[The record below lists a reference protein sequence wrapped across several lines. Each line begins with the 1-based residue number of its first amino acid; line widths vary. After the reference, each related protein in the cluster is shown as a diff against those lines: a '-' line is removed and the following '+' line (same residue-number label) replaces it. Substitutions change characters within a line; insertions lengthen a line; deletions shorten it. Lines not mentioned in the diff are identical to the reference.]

1 MTEFRKRYA
10 PRLFLPL
17 HQSKAV
23 KRTLSAF
30 AVALFAGSLIVAGA
44 AAATKPGAK
53 AARPASTNPAVAECY
68 KQSGGSYNPVTKRW
82 AIFGDEGNMTL
93 KSDTLRQCL
102 GPATGASSGSIKM
115 HERCDRP
122 PCY

>member
-1 MTEFRKRYA
+1 MTEFRKPYP

-17 HQSKAV
+17 HRSKAV

-68 KQSGGSYNPVTKRW
+68 KRSGGTYNPATKRW
-82 AIFGDEGNMTL
+82 TIHMNEGDLTVR
-93 KSDTLRQCL
+93 SDTLRQCL
-102 GPATGASSGSIKM
+102 GRATGVSPGSIKM